1 MSLNIDFWTD
11 PHQKNGYGCIVVD
24 KMAERYNM
32 MNGQSLFISRETQ
45 RKLHSNY
52 FVTGKPLVDHLEYP
66 LNFECFDGSKA
77 VDNVTHW
84 MYKSTSAANIPKEYF
99 SQISVN
105 GVQCNTIYPGV

>member
-1 MSLNIDFWTD
+1 MLLAPVSCQVTLTSGLILT
-11 PHQKNGYGCIVVD
+11 KMIVIVILWL
-24 KMAERYNM
+24 
-32 MNGQSLFISRETQ
+32 MNRQSLFISRETQ